1 MGSEKL
7 CYLMHLQLEALNGQ
21 NLKINFARK
30 LLPVARKSKRIYIF
44 LDKLAGFV
52 SAKLINLCFHCIL
65 ALETTAPSITGAASS
80 KTCCGKCRVQGSKHC
95 GAGFWAVCRA
105 PISQAMNAAGL
116 LGYLPQ
122 TGWKRCCSAW
132 LSLTETGESLLSP
145 LLPIQRFSH
154 AFYEFNYYECK

>member
-30 LLPVARKSKRIYIF
+30 LLPVAQKSKRIYIF
-44 LDKLAGFV
+44 LDKLAVFI

-95 GAGFWAVCRA
+95 GAGCWAVCRA
-105 PISQAMNAAGL
+105 PISQAMNAGGL

-122 TGWKRCCSAW
+122 MVKTMLFCMAFPYRDRTITS
-132 LSLTETGESLLSP
+132 
-145 LLPIQRFSH
+145 FSFITH
-154 AFYEFNYYECK
+154 PEVFTCFLWV